1 MAARKHSVV
10 PVVVDQVVVVEV
22 VGNNIVRLAP
32 AATVVGVGRHL
43 GPTVGVV
50 LAER

>member
-1 MAARKHSVV
+1 MAARKHFVV
-10 PVVVDQVVVVEV
+10 PVVLDQVVVVEV
-22 VGNNIVRLAP
+22 VGKNIVQLAP
-32 AATVVGVGRHL
+32 AATVVGFGIHL